1 MKAVLATLVNKIK
14 PKAILKHRSV
24 NLYFPIYETK
34 FDNKEVLDVYFVF
47 VFYFINLL
55 YVFLNN
61 YSQEEVDPQADSRQA
76 RGSARHRQVPS
87 LARSPNKPPSVS
99 ALWRYP
105 SFPLLPPC
113 TASCTADREY
123 CPFAPGHV
131 QATGPGHAEGVA
143 RIVKNRRGRVC

>member
-34 FDNKEVLDVYFVF
+34 FDNKEVLDVYIFF

-61 YSQEEVDPQADSRQA
+61 YSQEEVDPQADS
-76 RGSARHRQVPS
+76 
-87 LARSPNKPPSVS
+87 
-99 ALWRYP
+99 
-105 SFPLLPPC
+105 
-113 TASCTADREY
+113 
-123 CPFAPGHV
+123 
-131 QATGPGHAEGVA
+131 
-143 RIVKNRRGRVC
+143 